1 MVCGHCRLTLP
12 LTVNETLTWISSLL
26 ILMQESF
33 WLWHC
38 SDRSPSSTT
47 TIHPF
52 PPPTPVSPSLISL
65 IVSVDVKHHVY
76 LLGHCELNSGCS
88 YESAKSLLY
97 RKQNKNKQS
106 NKQQTNPTESN
117 KLKRRKGEGG
127 GGGGGG
133 GEDATANKI
142 KNMFWKKLVNWGDL
156 KKIHINIGKIRAQEV
171 CESRGGRPGLP
182 VPNKPD
188 GFCGRKATLK
198 QNSGAVWKWRWPS

>member
-1 MVCGHCRLTLP
+1 MVCGHCRVTLP

-52 PPPTPVSPSLISL
+52 PPHPPHPHPPSSPSLISL

-106 NKQQTNPTESN
+106 NKQETNPTESN

-127 GGGGGG
+127 AGGGWGGGGGG
-133 GEDATANKI
+133 GGGGGRGCNTANKI
-142 KNMFWKKLVNWGDL
+142 KKHVLKEACELRWL
-156 KKIHINIGKIRAQEV
+156 KKKKKKKKSYKYR
-171 CESRGGRPGLP
+171 
-182 VPNKPD
+182 
-188 GFCGRKATLK
+188 
-198 QNSGAVWKWRWPS
+198 